1 MPELGLTANQSQFW
15 HQLGLVESIA
25 DILKL
30 QLAITKMTKIR
41 VALVEDH
48 DLTRVGIRTAL
59 QQRDGIEV
67 VGDAAN
73 ATEGLKLL
81 QSSKPDVAIVDIG
94 LPDFDGIEL
103 TQKFKKSI
111 AVGSDP
117 DTKVLILT
125 FQDNEEEVL
134 AAFAA
139 GADSYCMKDISFDQL
154 LDVVKVTHEGN
165 SWIDPAIARIVLK
178 QARTEAQAPAAEQ
191 KLEPK
196 KVTINAAEP
205 EFTHII
211 ETYPLT
217 ERELEV
223 LELIVQG
230 YSNAAIAEKLYITVG
245 TVKTHVRNIL
255 NKLCADD
262 RTQAAVLALRSGL
275 VG

>member
-1 MPELGLTANQSQFW
+1 
-15 HQLGLVESIA
+15 
-25 DILKL
+25 
-30 QLAITKMTKIR
+30 MTKIR
-41 VALVEDH
+41 VALIEDH

-59 QQRDGIEV
+59 QQRDTIEV

-73 ATEGLKLL
+73 ATDGLKLL
-81 QSSKPDVAIVDIG
+81 QSTKPDVAIVDIG
-94 LPDFDGIEL
+94 LP
-103 TQKFKKSI
+103 I
-111 AVGSDP
+111 ADTDP

-178 QARTEAQAPAAEQ
+178 QARTKEPALEAPKAEG
-191 KLEPK
+191 KR
-196 KVTINAAEP
+196 VTIKAAEP
-205 EFTHII
+205 EFSHII